1 MRVEDLMS
9 APVMIT
15 RRNVKIEY
23 LKDMFTRKGP
33 GAVPVL
39 EEGGAIAGIVSASDV
54 VKCHNESLTVQDIMT
69 DRVHIVLKNNR
80 VKDAAR
86 IMSKNDVHH
95 LVVMEDGNVVGILSA
110 LDIVKVYREE

>member
-33 GAVPVL
+33 G
-39 EEGGAIAGIVSASDV
+39 
-54 VKCHNESLTVQDIMT
+54 
-69 DRVHIVLKNNR
+69 
-80 VKDAAR
+80 
-86 IMSKNDVHH
+86 
-95 LVVMEDGNVVGILSA
+95 
-110 LDIVKVYREE
+110 